1 MSPLGGF
8 PRSQGSGAVPL
19 HEGHRCPRHELRTL
33 SPYRALDDSLLN
45 RYPNEPFYCKQD
57 NKTAY
62 QLAKDKHKHL
72 CVQFLKSWYDT
83 SQVRYQN
90 SMASLGCD
98 ASLTATYCRIEICP
112 CR

>member
-1 MSPLGGF
+1 MVQYLCMKGIDVHATSY
-8 PRSQGSGAVPL
+8 V
-19 HEGHRCPRHELRTL
+19 RCPLIERLMTFC
-33 SPYRALDDSLLN
+33 YD